1 VAVPRPHRWVFPIAV
16 RRILR
21 HGGLVS
27 VSVLVVDDDQPFRE
41 AAAELLRAR
50 GFEVAGYACDEDQAV
65 VAIQQLRPDAVLL
78 DIRLPGSD
86 GFQVARR
93 LSSGDDA
100 PTILLTS
107 SDPDIAN
114 QRLAE
119 RCGAVGFVAK
129 GDLAVT
135 DFKRYFPS

>member
-1 VAVPRPHRWVFPIAV
+1 MP
-16 RRILR
+16 
-21 HGGLVS
+21 

-50 GFEVAGYACDEDQAV
+50 GFEVAGYAGNEDQAV
-65 VAIQQLRPDAVLL
+65 VAVQQLRPDAVLL

-93 LSSGDDA
+93 LSGSDGA

-114 QRLAE
+114 QQLAIT
-119 RCGAVGFVAK
+119 CGAVGFVAK
-129 GDLAVT
+129 GDLAGT
-135 DFKRYFPS
+135 DFKRYFSS

>member
-1 VAVPRPHRWVFPIAV
+1 VP
-16 RRILR
+16 
-21 HGGLVS
+21 
-27 VSVLVVDDDQPFRE
+27 VSVLVVDDDKAFRE

-50 GFEVAGYACDEDQAV
+50 GFEVAGYAGNEDQAV
-65 VAIQQLRPDAVLL
+65 VTIQQLRPDAVLL

-86 GFQVARR
+86 GFEVARR

-107 SDPDIAN
+107 SDPDIGN
-114 QRLAE
+114 MQLAV

-129 GDLAVT
+129 GDLAST